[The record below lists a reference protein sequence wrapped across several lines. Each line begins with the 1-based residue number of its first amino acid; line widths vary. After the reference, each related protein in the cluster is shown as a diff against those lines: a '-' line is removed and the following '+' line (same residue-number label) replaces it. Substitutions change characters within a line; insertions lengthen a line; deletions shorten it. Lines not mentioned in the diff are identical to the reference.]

1 MTTGQWD
8 PDHVRRQV
16 MRQARYALN
25 VAILNEDRVPPEGPY
40 DVALTNGLLAVVGAL
55 DPNAITNKKGFTLAA
70 RELLPIAVSLG
81 LDIDVDVLA
90 EGLDFTQPL
99 RHGRADDE
107 WIQLRPKHIDAL
119 RALDDLDGLQ
129 VLDEI
134 DQHRTVDD
142 LMVALF
148 AQQAS
153 TYADR
158 DVNRIKDYLDMAP
171 TETCE
176 ECGRETFVPDGYN
189 PDGEVTIGLCIACGW
204 ERDPATA
211 EEMNLLAEFQRKWDR
226 D

>member
-25 VAILNEDRVPPEGPY
+25 VAVLNEDRVPPEGPY
-40 DVALTNGLLAVVGAL
+40 DVALTNGLLAVIGAL

-81 LDIDVDVLA
+81 LDIDLDVLT
-90 EGLDFTQPL
+90 EGLDLTQPL

-129 VLDEI
+129 LLDEI

-158 DVNRIKDYLDMAP
+158 NVTGIKDYLDMAP

-189 PDGEVTIGLCIACGW
+189 PDGEVTVGLCIACGW